1 MKSRTGTP
9 SKLPRSV
16 SQRLDAYAVAA
27 AAGNGD
33 VCDLHVGSGHH
44 SHWPYLL
51 GGLGMLGLGVPA
63 EAKVVYTPTHHVIN
77 RASSGTLV
85 TYPVDLNHDGITDV
99 VFEQSGG
106 IALNPMGGFSIF
118 QAVAPGNAIE
128 VGTRGHGWARAMT
141 IGAHIG
147 PAKQFRQSAYM
158 AFAVRSGTETHQGG
172 YWFSS
177 EPRYLGVAF
186 HINGK
191 THYGWVRLKNSSYR
205 GATVTG
211 YAYETI
217 PSKSIKAGQKKSTD
231 NTSVE
236 EPNASITP
244 PAPQSATLG
253 ALAMGAPGVSIW
265 RRKAAVGVSVPA

>member
-1 MKSRTGTP
+1 ME
-9 SKLPRSV
+9 L
-16 SQRLDAYAVAA
+16 
-27 AAGNGD
+27 
-33 VCDLHVGSGHH
+33 
-44 SHWPYLL
+44 
-51 GGLGMLGLGVPA
+51 
-63 EAKVVYTPTHHVIN
+63 
-77 RASSGTLV
+77 
-85 TYPVDLNHDGITDV
+85 TDV

-128 VGTRGHGWARAMT
+128 VGTHGHGWARAMT

-172 YWFSS
+172 YWFNS

-186 HINGK
+186 HVSGK

-217 PSKSIKAGQKKSTD
+217 PGRSMKAGQKKSMD
-231 NTSVE
+231 DTSVE
-236 EPNASITP
+236 EANASVTS
-244 PAPQSATLG
+244 ATARSATLG
-253 ALAMGAPGVSIW
+253 ALATGAPGLSIW
-265 RRKAAVGVSVPA
+265 RRKESVSAKVSSY